1 MVHIQLLLQFLLSTQ
16 IWSLTI
22 GESGVGEIEFLS
34 DLQRHQRAVNAV
46 RFSPNGELLASGDDG
61 IFSHLNVLQSVMT
74 LFSIFQ
80 RLSLYYGHLNLNQ
93 RFQICFPTPKRM
105 TSKIRKIGWF
115 SKFCEVTWK
124 MFMTFAGPLI
134 LAR

>member
-1 MVHIQLLLQFLLSTQ
+1 M
-16 IWSLTI
+16 
-22 GESGVGEIEFLS
+22 GEIEFLS

-61 IFSHLNVLQSVMT
+61 IFSHLNVL
-74 LFSIFQ
+74 Q